1 MNRGLRVTSF
11 ERKRVEQG
19 LHQVPLAPWKQAI

>member
-19 LHQVPLAPWKQAI
+19 LRQVPLAPWKQAI